1 MNNPLELTPEEAR
14 FLDHVIHEGCSHSP
28 PIAHKMLVDLG
39 VYSSGWTVAALETI
53 RIWELGQL
61 VTERSLIRQS
71 RYLGRPRK
79 KSLPGRR
86 KCEQLWMRPEPRNAK
101 LESEAEHRKSGT

>member
-61 VTERSLIRQS
+61 VTERPNTPIALPLENQ
-71 RYLGRPRK
+71 GR
-79 KSLPGRR
+79 SHCQG
-86 KCEQLWMRPEPRNAK
+86 EGSA
-101 LESEAEHRKSGT
+101 SSYG